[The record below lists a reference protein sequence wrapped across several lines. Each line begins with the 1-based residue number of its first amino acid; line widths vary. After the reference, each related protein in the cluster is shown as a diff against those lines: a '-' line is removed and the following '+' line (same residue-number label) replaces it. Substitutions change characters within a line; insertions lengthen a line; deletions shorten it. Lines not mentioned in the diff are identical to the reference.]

1 MIEHKTQDARHKTSD
16 MRLGTRVSCLTSHVS
31 RLKSHVSCL
40 MSHVSSLM
48 SLITRHSLL
57 AALLLVFLCASCE
70 KEHGELEFA
79 NPLDPVSSNFVKP
92 DTKITGGPKDSEV
105 LTEEKATF
113 SWEGNRSL
121 EIQFGRSLSEY
132 SFRLQLM
139 EWPVLSEWSEW
150 SEWTSAAS
158 FTFSN
163 LDEGDYLFSVKS
175 RYLEMTEED
184 LSPDTRHFTV
194 DAVKGPTLMTRPRY
208 KIVKPGTSF
217 EIEIVA
223 EEVTGLVAV
232 HAVLTYDRSVL
243 ETRGED
249 IGTGDFLGASGGE
262 ILFLKDLSDSGTIE
276 INSGVVLGNSSGAQG
291 SGAIARIKFKAL
303 RTGETALNFAQEP
316 KFRDPG
322 NNSILVEKPVDGIVK
337 VQ

>member
-1 MIEHKTQDARHKTSD
+1 MKKHKTQDPRRKIFPPFPKGGLGGI
-16 MRLGTRVSCLTSHVS
+16 RLVALY
-31 RLKSHVSCL
+31 
-40 MSHVSSLM
+40 
-48 SLITRHSLL
+48 SLL
-57 AALLLVFLCASCE
+57 AALLLVFLSAGCE
-70 KEHGELEFA
+70 KEHGELEFT
-79 NPLDPVSSNFVKP
+79 NPLDPVSVNFVKP
-92 DTKITGGPKDSEV
+92 DTKITAGPEDSEV
-105 LTEEKATF
+105 LTEERTTF

-132 SFRLQLM
+132 SFRLQHL
-139 EWPVLSEWSEW
+139 EWPGLSEWLEW
-150 SEWTSAAS
+150 SEWTGAAS

-175 RYLEMTEED
+175 RYIGMTAED

-208 KIVKPGTSF
+208 KIVKPGDSF

-276 INSGVVLGNSSGAQG
+276 INSGVALGNSSGAQG
-291 SGAIARIKFKAL
+291 SGVIARIKFKAL
-303 RTGETALNFAQEP
+303 TAGETALNFVQEP
-316 KFRDPG
+316 EFRDPG
-322 NNSILVEKPVDGIVK
+322 NNPILVEKPVGGIVRI
-337 VQ
+337 Q

>member
-1 MIEHKTQDARHKTSD
+1 MTEPRNQDSRPRMFPSFSKGG
-16 MRLGTRVSCLTSHVS
+16 LGGI
-31 RLKSHVSCL
+31 
-40 MSHVSSLM
+40 SLV
-48 SLITRHSLL
+48 TRHSLL
-57 AALLLVFLCASCE
+57 AALLLVVLCASCE
-70 KEHGELEFA
+70 KKHSELEFT

-92 DTKITGGPKDSEV
+92 DTKIAGGPKESEV

-150 SEWTSAAS
+150 SEWTSVAS

-232 HAVLTYDRSVL
+232 HAVLAYDRSVL
-243 ETRGED
+243 ETKGED

-276 INSGVVLGNSSGAQG
+276 INSGVVLRGSSGAQG
-291 SGAIARIKFKAL
+291 SGAIARITFKAL
-303 RTGETALNFAQEP
+303 RTGETTLNFIQEP
-316 KFRDPG
+316 EFRDPE
-322 NNSILVEKPVDGIVK
+322 NYPILTEKPVGGIVK

>member
-1 MIEHKTQDARHKTSD
+1 MKEHKTQDPRLKTQN
-16 MRLGTRVSCLTSHVS
+16 S
-31 RLKSHVSCL
+31 RLITRYL
-40 MSHVSSLM
+40 SLV
-48 SLITRHSLL
+48 TRHSLL
-57 AALLLVFLCASCE
+57 AVLLLVFLCASCE
-70 KEHGELEFA
+70 KEHGELDFT

-92 DTKITGGPKDSEV
+92 DTKITGGPKESEV

-139 EWPVLSEWSEW
+139 EWPGLSEWSEW

-158 FTFSN
+158 FAFSN

-175 RYLEMTEED
+175 RYLETTEED

-208 KIVKPGTSF
+208 KIVKPGASF

-232 HAVLTYDRSVL
+232 HVVLTYDRSVL
-243 ETRGED
+243 ETKGED

-276 INSGVVLGNSSGAQG
+276 INSGVALGGSSGAQG

-303 RTGETALNFAQEP
+303 RTGDTALNFVQEP

-322 NNSILVEKPVDGIVK
+322 NNPILVEKPVGGIVR

>member
-1 MIEHKTQDARHKTSD
+1 MTEPKTQDP
-16 MRLGTRVSCLTSHVS
+16 
-31 RLKSHVSCL
+31 RLKTQGSRFRMFPPFPKGGLGGIPLV
-40 MSHVSSLM
+40 
-48 SLITRHSLL
+48 TRHSLL

-70 KEHGELEFA
+70 KDHGELDFT
-79 NPLDPVSSNFVKP
+79 NPLDPVSPNFVKP

-132 SFRLQLM
+132 SFRLQHL
-139 EWPVLSEWSEW
+139 EWPILSEWSEW
-150 SEWTSAAS
+150 SEWASAAS
-158 FTFSN
+158 FTFGN

-194 DAVKGPTLMTRPRY
+194 DAVEGPTLMTRPRY

-232 HAVLTYDRSVL
+232 HAVLAYDRSVL

-262 ILFLKDLSDSGTIE
+262 ILFLKNLSNSGTIE
-276 INSGVVLGNSSGAQG
+276 INSGVALGGSSGAQG

-322 NNSILVEKPVDGIVK
+322 NNPILVEKPVGGIVK

>member
-1 MIEHKTQDARHKTSD
+1 MKEPKTQDPRPKTSD
-16 MRLGTRVSCLTSHVS
+16 LRLETPDTRLRTHVSYLTSHVS
-31 RLKSHVSCL
+31 CL
-40 MSHVSSLM
+40 PSLVTRY
-48 SLITRHSLL
+48 SLLIT
-57 AALLLVFLCASCE
+57 LLVFLCASCE
-70 KEHGELEFA
+70 KEHGDLEFT

-92 DTKITGGPKDSEV
+92 DTKITGGPQESEV

-132 SFRLQLM
+132 SFRLEHL
-139 EWPVLSEWSEW
+139 EWPGLSEWLEW

-208 KIVKPGTSF
+208 KIVKPGASF

-262 ILFLKDLSDSGTIE
+262 ILFLKDLSDSGAIE
-276 INSGVVLGNSSGAQG
+276 INSGVVLGDSSGPQG
-291 SGAIARIKFKAL
+291 SGAIARITFKAL
-303 RTGETALNFAQEP
+303 RTGETAINFAQEP
-316 KFRDPG
+316 EFRDPG
-322 NNSILVEKPVDGIVK
+322 NNSILVEKPVGGIVRI
-337 VQ
+337 Q